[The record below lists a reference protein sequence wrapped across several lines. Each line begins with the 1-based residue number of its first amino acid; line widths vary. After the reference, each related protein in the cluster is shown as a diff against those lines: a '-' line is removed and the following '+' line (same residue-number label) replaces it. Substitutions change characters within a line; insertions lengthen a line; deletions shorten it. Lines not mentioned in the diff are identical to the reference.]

1 VLDPRPLTIVADTTF
16 FSHADGLCVFR
27 EPNLKKNVWWKFTK
41 QEKANIYE
49 FGKAHL
55 EKNRFTIQAVVLDG
69 KRGIREVFGIIP
81 IQMCHFHQSKIIDRY
96 LTTKP
101 KLVSGQELRMIVKT
115 LTKTNEKIFTNQL
128 NIWYEKWKDFLKEK
142 TTNPETGRWCYTHKR
157 LRSAYRSLKSN
168 LPFLFTYQKYPE
180 LNIPNTTNSLD
191 GYFSVLKGKLN
202 VHKGLNKTRRNKV
215 VVELLKGKK

>member
-1 VLDPRPLTIVADTTF
+1 LATGP
-16 FSHADGLCVFR
+16 
-27 EPNLKKNVWWKFTK
+27 
-41 QEKANIYE
+41 YE